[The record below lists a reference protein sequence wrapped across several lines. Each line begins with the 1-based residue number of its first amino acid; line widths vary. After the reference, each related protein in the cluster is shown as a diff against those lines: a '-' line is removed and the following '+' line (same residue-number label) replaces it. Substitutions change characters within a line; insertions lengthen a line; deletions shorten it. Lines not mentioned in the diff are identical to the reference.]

1 MKTINVLTEAFA
13 IMYGGSER
21 WLYSVSKRLMAKGF
35 DLTVYTLDVKGCRN
49 VSGNMKLV
57 GLTPIPLY
65 NFTSYVNRF
74 FLVTL
79 GFILNFKRLLEC
91 DYIFISQTFPLIFL
105 PLLKLK
111 RNLRA
116 YAVFGNFYGIS
127 YSLEEK
133 GLKGLVRALLEVFV
147 CKVLGHFADKAF
159 VVSAYIGRGLIGYGV
174 PKEKVCVTYCGV
186 NLEEILRIS
195 LDKTDEPSIIF
206 VGRLVEQKRPWL
218 LIDLVERLVSK
229 GLKFKLFVIGD
240 GYLKKRLI
248 DDSKKRGL
256 ESYIAFLGRVSETE
270 KFKLMKSSWTLVLPS
285 GTEGLSITLI
295 ESMACCTP
303 PVASKVGGVPE
314 LIDHEVNGFLFEAN
328 DFEAFCNYVEKLLTN
343 KSLAELLG
351 ENGLKKV
358 KNQFTWENVTERI
371 IRVFHE
377 D

>member
-1 MKTINVLTEAFA
+1 
-13 IMYGGSER
+13 
-21 WLYSVSKRLMAKGF
+21 
-35 DLTVYTLDVKGCRN
+35 
-49 VSGNMKLV
+49 
-57 GLTPIPLY
+57 
-65 NFTSYVNRF
+65 
-74 FLVTL
+74 
-79 GFILNFKRLLEC
+79 
-91 DYIFISQTFPLIFL
+91 
-105 PLLKLK
+105 
-111 RNLRA
+111 
-116 YAVFGNFYGIS
+116 
-127 YSLEEK
+127 
-133 GLKGLVRALLEVFV
+133 
-147 CKVLGHFADKAF
+147 
-159 VVSAYIGRGLIGYGV
+159 
-174 PKEKVCVTYCGV
+174 
-186 NLEEILRIS
+186 
-195 LDKTDEPSIIF
+195 
-206 VGRLVEQKRPWL
+206 
-218 LIDLVERLVSK
+218 LVERLVSK

-328 DFEAFCNYVEKLLTN
+328 DFEAFCNYVERLLTN

-371 IRVFHE
+371 IRVFYE